1 MNWIKKCPA
10 FFLLAVSGFIFTLIG
25 VIGRF
30 SVYKEYEFDMVK
42 RPFLALMMEGAANG
56 TAPWEVTSALGL
68 EEDKFP
74 GGLFA
79 LFKNDTIG
87 QSIDFEDGEDALEA
101 LAEDGIV
108 EGIVEGEGTA
118 EETGTVEET
127 ATVEETGTA
136 EGKATT
142 EGKRAVEEEAT
153 IEGTRTTEGD
163 IDETIGGEAPG
174 GEIRSGETADSKTVD
189 NQTSAV
195 QNGIVG
201 NETEGDGIE
210 GNETENNAAAGDGNR
225 RAADGEKTEEEG
237 TYGFQ
242 TVTEDYFNDAAFIGD
257 SRTVGLFE
265 YGGIEERADFYAK
278 ISLTIY
284 NVFTELLAKDEETG
298 KKITAEEALTK
309 KQYGKVY
316 LMLGINELGT
326 GTTETFMEEYRAV
339 VERIRQL
346 QPEAVIFVEGIMKVT
361 GNKDSEDPIFNNK
374 NIEEK
379 NAAIAELAD
388 NRNIFYIDVNEAVCD
403 GEGNL
408 NAEYTIDEVHL
419 KAKYYEIWK
428 QFLMEHGIER

>member
-118 EETGTVEET
+118 EETGT
-127 ATVEETGTA
+127 A
-136 EGKATT
+136 EGKVTA

-163 IDETIGGEAPG
+163 VDETIGGEAPE

-189 NQTSAV
+189 NQTSAA
-195 QNGIVG
+195 QNGIV
-201 NETEGDGIE
+201 

-225 RAADGEKTEEEG
+225 RAADREKTEEEG

>member
-10 FFLLAVSGFIFTLIG
+10 FFLLAISGFIFTLIG

-118 EETGTVEET
+118 EET

-136 EGKATT
+136 

-163 IDETIGGEAPG
+163 VDETIGGEAPG

-189 NQTSAV
+189 NQTSAA
-195 QNGIVG
+195 QNGIV
-201 NETEGDGIE
+201 

-225 RAADGEKTEEEG
+225 RAADREKTEEEG

>member
-118 EETGTVEET
+118 EET

-136 EGKATT
+136 EGKVTA

-163 IDETIGGEAPG
+163 VDETIGGEAPG

-189 NQTSAV
+189 NQTSAA
-195 QNGIVG
+195 QNGIV
-201 NETEGDGIE
+201 

-225 RAADGEKTEEEG
+225 RAADREKTEEEG

-361 GNKDSEDPIFNNK
+361 GNKDREDPIFNNK

>member
-1 MNWIKKCPA
+1 MR
-10 FFLLAVSGFIFTLIG
+10 T
-25 VIGRF
+25 R
-30 SVYKEYEFDMVK
+30 E
-42 RPFLALMMEGAANG
+42 
-56 TAPWEVTSALGL
+56 
-68 EEDKFP
+68 
-74 GGLFA
+74 
-79 LFKNDTIG
+79 
-87 QSIDFEDGEDALEA
+87 
-101 LAEDGIV
+101 
-108 EGIVEGEGTA
+108 
-118 EETGTVEET
+118 
-127 ATVEETGTA
+127 A

-142 EGKRAVEEEAT
+142 EGKRAVEEEST

-298 KKITAEEALTK
+298 KKITALEALTI

-316 LMLGINELGT
+316 LMLGINELGS
-326 GTTETFMEEYRAV
+326 GS
-339 VERIRQL
+339 
-346 QPEAVIFVEGIMKVT
+346 K
-361 GNKDSEDPIFNNK
+361 
-374 NIEEK
+374 
-379 NAAIAELAD
+379 
-388 NRNIFYIDVNEAVCD
+388 
-403 GEGNL
+403 
-408 NAEYTIDEVHL
+408 
-419 KAKYYEIWK
+419 
-428 QFLMEHGIER
+428 

>member
-118 EETGTVEET
+118 EET

-136 EGKATT
+136 EGKVTA
-142 EGKRAVEEEAT
+142 EEEAT

-163 IDETIGGEAPG
+163 VDETIGGEAPG
-174 GEIRSGETADSKTVD
+174 GEIRSGETVDSKTVD
-189 NQTSAV
+189 NQTSAA
-195 QNGIVG
+195 QNGIV
-201 NETEGDGIE
+201 

-225 RAADGEKTEEEG
+225 RAADGEKPEEEG

>member
-42 RPFLALMMEGAANG
+42 RPFLALRMEGAANG

-118 EETGTVEET
+118 EET

-136 EGKATT
+136 EGKVTA

-163 IDETIGGEAPG
+163 VDETIGGEAPG

-189 NQTSAV
+189 NQTSAA
-195 QNGIVG
+195 QNGIV
-201 NETEGDGIE
+201 

-225 RAADGEKTEEEG
+225 RAADREKTEEEG

>member
-118 EETGTVEET
+118 EET

-136 EGKATT
+136 EGKVTA
-142 EGKRAVEEEAT
+142 EEEAT

-163 IDETIGGEAPG
+163 VDETIGGEAPG

-189 NQTSAV
+189 NQTSAA
-195 QNGIVG
+195 QNGIV
-201 NETEGDGIE
+201 

-225 RAADGEKTEEEG
+225 RAADREKTEEEG

>member
-118 EETGTVEET
+118 EET

-136 EGKATT
+136 EGKVTA
-142 EGKRAVEEEAT
+142 EEEAT

-163 IDETIGGEAPG
+163 VDETIGGEAPG
-174 GEIRSGETADSKTVD
+174 GEIRSGETVDSKTVD
-189 NQTSAV
+189 NQTSAA
-195 QNGIVG
+195 QNGIV
-201 NETEGDGIE
+201 
-210 GNETENNAAAGDGNR
+210 GNETENNAAAGDGNW
-225 RAADGEKTEEEG
+225 RAADGEKPEEEG

>member
-1 MNWIKKCPA
+1 M
-10 FFLLAVSGFIFTLIG
+10 
-25 VIGRF
+25 
-30 SVYKEYEFDMVK
+30 
-42 RPFLALMMEGAANG
+42 
-56 TAPWEVTSALGL
+56 
-68 EEDKFP
+68 
-74 GGLFA
+74 
-79 LFKNDTIG
+79 
-87 QSIDFEDGEDALEA
+87 
-101 LAEDGIV
+101 
-108 EGIVEGEGTA
+108 
-118 EETGTVEET
+118 
-127 ATVEETGTA
+127 
-136 EGKATT
+136 
-142 EGKRAVEEEAT
+142 
-153 IEGTRTTEGD
+153 
-163 IDETIGGEAPG
+163 
-174 GEIRSGETADSKTVD
+174 D
-189 NQTSAV
+189 NQTSAA
-195 QNGIVG
+195 QNGIV
-201 NETEGDGIE
+201 

-225 RAADGEKTEEEG
+225 RAADREKTEEEG

>member
-1 MNWIKKCPA
+1 
-10 FFLLAVSGFIFTLIG
+10 
-25 VIGRF
+25 
-30 SVYKEYEFDMVK
+30 
-42 RPFLALMMEGAANG
+42 MMEGAANG

-118 EETGTVEET
+118 EET

-136 EGKATT
+136 EGKVTA

-163 IDETIGGEAPG
+163 VDETIGGEAPG

-189 NQTSAV
+189 NQTSAA
-195 QNGIVG
+195 QNGIV
-201 NETEGDGIE
+201 

-225 RAADGEKTEEEG
+225 RAADREKTEEEG

-326 GTTETFMEEYRAV
+326 GTTETFMEEVSGCGRADTAAAAGGGYFCGRDY
-339 VERIRQL
+339 EGDGKQRQ
-346 QPEAVIFVEGIMKVT
+346 
-361 GNKDSEDPIFNNK
+361 
-374 NIEEK
+374 
-379 NAAIAELAD
+379 
-388 NRNIFYIDVNEAVCD
+388 
-403 GEGNL
+403 
-408 NAEYTIDEVHL
+408 
-419 KAKYYEIWK
+419 
-428 QFLMEHGIER
+428 